1 MMRTIDR
8 QFGALLAAVL
18 FTASAAFA
26 QGSGV
31 PLPAVSGP
39 VTAPGAMH
47 AGIMAFPADT
57 TLERF
62 NYVAEEF
69 FASGTANGAPY
80 TTRIVVRRPA
90 DARRFSGIVVAEGMH
105 PSGYSWMFAMNHTY
119 VMSEGHVS
127 LEIVTTP
134 GPVAQTNP
142 ERYKALSVQPPQAN
156 EVIAQVAALVKSNP
170 ANGPLGAL
178 RVRRIILMGTSASSR
193 ILTNYLPAHAT
204 MRMRDGGPIF
214 DGYLATSIG
223 GDMTIMK
230 VDVPVIQM
238 PTMTEVNAGAA
249 AGNKYRRP
257 DGDARGDQFRI
268 YEIAGMAH
276 NDSRENLTYTPD
288 PCRYPVSQFPVGAGM
303 SIGLHHLLAWVDKG
317 TVPPRADYITV
328 DGDMKDGSLMAL
340 DAHGNVKGGIRTTYV
355 DVPVAKYGV
364 PNEAAPQPIPNPS
377 SHVRARQGGAAF
389 YCGIAGYE
397 AALPAD
403 QLKGLYSS
411 KEDYRRKVER
421 RLEQLTVAGWFLP
434 VYKSLVLADAAKVS
448 LP

>member
-1 MMRTIDR
+1 
-8 QFGALLAAVL
+8 
-18 FTASAAFA
+18 
-26 QGSGV
+26 
-31 PLPAVSGP
+31 
-39 VTAPGAMH
+39 MH
-47 AGIMAFPADT
+47 AGIMQFPADT

-69 FASGTANGAPY
+69 FVSGTASGAPY
-80 TTRIVVRRPA
+80 STRIVVRRPS
-90 DARRFSGIVVAEGMH
+90 DPRRFSGIVVAEGMH
-105 PSGYSWMFAMNHTY
+105 PSGYSWMFAFTHTY

-127 LEIVTTP
+127 LEIVTAP
-134 GPVAQTNP
+134 GPVPQSNP
-142 ERYKALSVQPPQAN
+142 TRYKAISVQPTQAN

-178 RVRRIILMGTSASSR
+178 RVRRIVLMGTSASAR

-204 MRMRDGGPIF
+204 MRMRDGAPIF
-214 DGYLATSIG
+214 DGYLPTSIG
-223 GDMTIMK
+223 GDATLMK

-249 AGNKYRRP
+249 TGNKYRRP

-268 YEIAGMAH
+268 YEVAGMSH
-276 NDSRENLTYTPD
+276 NDSRENLTYVPD
-288 PCRYPVSQFPVGAGM
+288 PCRYPVSQFPAGAGM
-303 SIGLHHLLAWVDKG
+303 SIGLHHLLAWADKG
-317 TVPPRADYITV
+317 TVAPRADYITV
-328 DGDMKDGSLMAL
+328 DGDKGNDGSLMAL

-364 PNEAAPQPIPNPS
+364 PNEENPQPIANPS

-434 VYKSLVLADAAKVS
+434 IYKSLVLADAAKVS